1 MSLSEDGQAAKKEY
15 KVGYCFFTGDI
26 ISVECR
32 RLVFDVNICVYGHA
46 TSPIYS
52 GKSRRL
58 SPNHNLNGCG
68 E

>member
-1 MSLSEDGQAAKKEY
+1 MSLSEDGQAAEKEY

-46 TSPIYS
+46 IVQFIQVNPEIIS
-52 GKSRRL
+52 
-58 SPNHNLNGCG
+58 
-68 E
+68 